1 MERRSVEAPTT
12 TDGVVRRVMAPISLI
27 RMATKLIAG
36 LTFSLAALV
45 AAHAGEAL
53 AELQPLRSFV
63 ATSGEHPDL
72 LQAKLLI
79 DAVVDPETD
88 PEAVIRQIETLAAR
102 IHERFPANA
111 SSRVRLDL
119 LLSSLYES
127 GPWNGQRPFAYDL
140 DDALGKNP
148 RTRLLGHYLETRRG
162 NCVSMPILFVI
173 LGQKLGLPVTLAA
186 VPQHILVKYLA
197 DDGQWLNV
205 EATSGGFKYDSTY
218 ERDLGISPRAIES
231 GIYLRPLTPREA
243 VARMLGTL
251 MEHYRRTARGT
262 DLIATADLAL
272 SLDPRH
278 VEAML
283 HAGTGYAVLLDT
295 IEQRYPD
302 PANLPVE
309 LHGEV
314 RFLQQTNRGLF
325 AQAEALG
332 WVEPTPEQ
340 QAAYLQSI
348 EHEKMRRGIKQ

>member
-1 MERRSVEAPTT
+1 MERRSVEAPAII
-12 TDGVVRRVMAPISLI
+12 DGVVRRVMVRISLI
-27 RMATKLIAG
+27 RMAIKSLAG
-36 LTFSLAALV
+36 LIFGLAAMV
-45 AAHAGEAL
+45 AAHAEKAP
-53 AELQPLRSFV
+53 AHLQPLRSFL

-79 DAVVDPETD
+79 DAIIDPGTD
-88 PEAVIRQIETLAAR
+88 PKAVITQVETLAAQV
-102 IHERFPANA
+102 HGRFPANA
-111 SSRVRLDL
+111 PSRVRLDL
-119 LLSSLYES
+119 LLSSLYEP
-127 GPWNGQRPFAYDL
+127 GPWNGQRPFAYEL
-140 DDALGKNP
+140 DDPLGKNP
-148 RTRLLGHYLETRRG
+148 RTRLLAHYLETRRG
-162 NCVSMPILFVI
+162 NCVSMPILFAI

-186 VPQHILVKYLA
+186 APQHILVKYLA

-218 ERDLGISPRAIES
+218 ERDLGISPRAVES
-231 GIYLRPLTPREA
+231 GIYLRPLTQREA
-243 VARMLGTL
+243 VSRMLGTL

-272 SLDPRH
+272 SLDARH
-278 VEAML
+278 VEATL
-283 HAGTGYAVLLDT
+283 HAGTGYALLLDA

-302 PANLPVE
+302 PAELPKE

-314 RFLQQTNRGLF
+314 RFLQQANRELF